1 MSKKGA
7 KGLQADVTDLVLRSG
22 KQLTIEVGGVEVPMP
37 NLVRDMEASSELTV
51 PIFDP
56 TLEVLEKTLLSEKFD
71 AYVDDLRFRYVGA
84 SKSGPSVTLNFEDQT
99 IARLRELKGPKRAFR
114 AKQTRANFICGLV
127 EELKPEVPIFCPQRH
142 EKQPIEKEEPSKSER
157 QSKKKEKEAEE
168 TPGGKGLGDTKGLNI
183 EGVPL
188 SPSQKELANTALTIA
203 NQVGAKFQVQVAL
216 VAALI
221 DESTLGAATPQNV
234 LAAEQEVNG
243 EGAPVG
249 TAEEEISGFLTGKP
263 KWTGPGAIAYYNAN
277 PGATFYEIA
286 QETQASGAGKSTKGA
301 ANYGKYADE
310 ARQIVE
316 AFGGAT
322 GSTIDSSEE
331 VTEPYTFKVGK
342 KETYWGAIQ
351 RLAKEVEW
359 RAFVV
364 EGRFFFISEP
374 ELSRGQVQLAI
385 EREPGKRH
393 PKTRGIIEVDFEYDV
408 NLPTTEATVTA
419 MAEHWE
425 VRPGGVVTLAG
436 YGPASLGPGDAPPE
450 EGATIG
456 LSSGV
461 KASTHEGKGRYLVS
475 RIETDLTGDVKA
487 RVVTVTLVKPTQ
499 PLPEKRATKRT
510 INSGGSTTPAVEGA
524 PGEYVNPFPHGEWER
539 SRIDQG
545 VDFVN
550 NSASSKVLAIG
561 KGEVVAIG
569 APGWPAGGGVLYKLL
584 DGPHQGDYVY
594 AYENVRPHVS
604 VGDQIS
610 AGQTIATML
619 GTGYPWIE
627 LGFAD
632 SSGVPISHAE
642 YTEGLETVSGKEM
655 SKLLDSLGAP

>member
-22 KQLTIEVGGVEVPMP
+22 KKLTIEVGGVEVPTP
-37 NLVRDMEASSELTV
+37 SLTRDMEASSALSV
-51 PIFDP
+51 SLFDP
-56 TLEVLEKTLLSEKFD
+56 GLEVLEKTLLSEKFD
-71 AYVDDLRFRYVGA
+71 AYVDDLRFRYTGA
-84 SKSGPSVTLNFEDQT
+84 SKSGPTVTLNFEDQT
-99 IARLRELKGPKRAFR
+99 IARLRELKGPKSAFR

-127 EELKPEVPIFCPQRH
+127 EELEPEIPIFCPQRH
-142 EKQPIEKEEPSKSER
+142 EKQPIEKEEQTPKTER
-157 QSKKKEKEAEE
+157 ESKKAAKEAKE
-168 TPGGKGLGDTKGLNI
+168 TPGAKGVGDTKGLKVK
-183 EGVPL
+183 GQTP
-188 SPSQKELANTALTIA
+188 SPEQKELLNTALDIA
-203 NQVGAKFQVQVAL
+203 DKGGAPFVCAVAV

-221 DESTLGAATPQNV
+221 DETDAGAVQRGNV
-234 LAAEQEVNG
+234 LAG
-243 EGAPVG
+243 LGPGGAPIG
-249 TAEEEISGFLTGKP
+249 NAEEEISGFLFGKP
-263 KWTGPGAIAYYNAN
+263 EWTGTAAVDYYNAH
-277 PGATFYEIA
+277 PEATFYEIA
-286 QETQASGAGKSTKGA
+286 QAVQASEFEDGSNYA
-301 ANYGKYADE
+301 AFGDE
-310 ARQIVE
+310 SRQWVE
-316 AFGGAT
+316 AYGGAT
-322 GSTIDSSEE
+322 GASLSSGATSEE
-331 VTEPYTFKVGK
+331 VTEPYTFRVGK

-393 PKTRGIIEVDFEYDV
+393 PATKGIVEVDFEYDV

-419 MAEHWE
+419 VAEHWD

-436 YGPASLGPGDAPPE
+436 YGPASIGPGDPPAE
-450 EGATIG
+450 KGTKVAI
-456 LSSGV
+456 SSAV

-475 RIETDLTGDVKA
+475 RIEADLTGDVKA
-487 RVVTVTLVKPTQ
+487 REVTVTLVKPTQ

-510 INSGGSTTPAVEGA
+510 INSGGMTASAAEGA

-545 VDFVN
+545 VDFIN

-561 KGEVVAIG
+561 KGKVVAIG
-569 APGWPAGGGVLYKLL
+569 APGWPGGGGVLYKLL
-584 DGPHQGDYVY
+584 DGPHQGDHVYV
-594 AYENVRPHVS
+594 YENVRPHVA
-604 VGDQIS
+604 VGDQIA

-642 YTEGLETVSGKEM
+642 YTEGLETISGKEM